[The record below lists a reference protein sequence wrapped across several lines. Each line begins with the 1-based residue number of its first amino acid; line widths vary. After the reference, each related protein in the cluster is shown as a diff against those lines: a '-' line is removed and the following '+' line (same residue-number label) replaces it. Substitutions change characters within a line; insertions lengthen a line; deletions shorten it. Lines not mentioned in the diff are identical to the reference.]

1 MAEKFGPKLTSSE
14 YEILKAV
21 PLSQN
26 YTQVAEKAKFS
37 VAYVSRKLKA
47 LREKVTFRAIFDLEA
62 IGLKQMLILAE
73 YDPEFAASIKEVKIP
88 FILFV
93 AHLVSGKKD
102 YLWLH
107 VAPPAERSDEFV
119 DWLQLKI
126 LEKHVVE
133 DFYTWRPDT
142 AMLTTYENG
151 YVAGDL
157 EKLGEVYETVSTERP
172 RAKIRRIPDE
182 IDLWLMNIL
191 MEYPFTKLSREA
203 AKEGIRQQV
212 ASYHLIRHVRP
223 LWLYNVVRLKID
235 PDQVPTKVYYFGT
248 SDNESAKR
256 LAATLVQTPYVPVS
270 FVEGNK
276 VFAYTTIP
284 TGLEMKLVRSVRA
297 IDSVEEFNEIAAME
311 KDLILEITRPFG
323 RDVGGGR
330 WIMDRF
336 YQAVRALRV
345 KKEEA

>member
-107 VAPPAERSDEFV
+107 VAPPV
-119 DWLQLKI
+119 
-126 LEKHVVE
+126 
-133 DFYTWRPDT
+133 
-142 AMLTTYENG
+142 
-151 YVAGDL
+151 
-157 EKLGEVYETVSTERP
+157 
-172 RAKIRRIPDE
+172 
-182 IDLWLMNIL
+182 
-191 MEYPFTKLSREA
+191 
-203 AKEGIRQQV
+203 
-212 ASYHLIRHVRP
+212 
-223 LWLYNVVRLKID
+223 
-235 PDQVPTKVYYFGT
+235 
-248 SDNESAKR
+248 
-256 LAATLVQTPYVPVS
+256 
-270 FVEGNK
+270 
-276 VFAYTTIP
+276 
-284 TGLEMKLVRSVRA
+284 
-297 IDSVEEFNEIAAME
+297 
-311 KDLILEITRPFG
+311 
-323 RDVGGGR
+323 
-330 WIMDRF
+330 
-336 YQAVRALRV
+336 
-345 KKEEA
+345 

>member
-1 MAEKFGPKLTSSE
+1 MPEIEFFGLSFVGRREENEDSMLTFRPTESSFF
-14 YEILKAV
+14 LGVADGMGRTV
-21 PLSQN
+21 GG
-26 YTQVAEKAKFS
+26 QVA
-37 VAYVSRKLKA
+37 SRTALATCEEFLKTS
-47 LREKVTFRAIFDLEA
+47 LPSDPRPER
-62 IGLKQMLILAE
+62 LKEILAE
-73 YDPEFAASIKEVKIP
+73 MYDRCQRAIAQAKAEHPHLSEMGTTLVCVLGVGDK
-88 FILFV
+88 FV
-93 AHLVSGKKD
+93 VGNIGDSRVY
-102 YLWLH
+102 YLHRGRL
-107 VAPPAERSDEFV
+107 SQMTV
-119 DWLQLKI
+119 D
-126 LEKHVVE
+126 H
-133 DFYTWRPDT
+133 
-142 AMLTTYENG
+142 TYVQE
-151 YVAGDL
+151 Y
-157 EKLGEVYETVSTERP
+157 

-297 IDSVEEFNEIAAME
+297 IETVEEFNEIAAME